1 MLYET
6 HTHTHTHTN
15 IILPSHI
22 TEIANNK
29 VCCKTHT
36 HTHTYTHTHAQT
48 NQKASKHAL
57 IPFIQPKNIVLSL
70 PPTFQS

>member
-1 MLYET
+1 MLYE
-6 HTHTHTHTN
+6 THTHTHTN

-29 VCCKTHT
+29 VCCKTH
-36 HTHTYTHTHAQT
+36 THTHAQT